1 MKMKFHSTIAL
12 FVSIAGAVSA
22 PPALAKDACASLL
35 CMAGEATG
43 GGGGSSCDK
52 PIKDFLSIIEYRHGH
67 VDLNATPNARRDYL
81 NSCPGSNQDTL
92 SIDSIISAFGSVTH
106 L

>member
-1 MKMKFHSTIAL
+1 MKLHRTIAL
-12 FVSIAGAVSA
+12 FVSIAAGVVP
-22 PPALAKDACASLL
+22 PPAFAKDACASLL

-43 GGGGSSCDK
+43 GGGGSSCNK
-52 PIKDFLSIIEYRHGH
+52 PIEDFLSIVEYRHGH
-67 VDLNATPNARRDYL
+67 VDLNATPNARRSYL
-81 NSCPGSNQDTL
+81 NSCPGSNQDTS